1 MKPTVDRRHESQDG
15 KKCLRSHL
23 PGPTTK
29 QSAGRETRP
38 RRRGR
43 MMKALLAS
51 SKIIERHSF
60 RLVVLTLVLIALTV
74 VLAILTWRLAL
85 P

>member
-1 MKPTVDRRHESQDG
+1 
-15 KKCLRSHL
+15 
-23 PGPTTK
+23 
-29 QSAGRETRP
+29 
-38 RRRGR
+38 